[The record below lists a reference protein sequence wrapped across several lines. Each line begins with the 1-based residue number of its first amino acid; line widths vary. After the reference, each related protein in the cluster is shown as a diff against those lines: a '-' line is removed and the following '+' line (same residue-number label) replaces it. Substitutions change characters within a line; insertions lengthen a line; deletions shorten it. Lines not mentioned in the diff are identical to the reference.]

1 MLHLLEQ
8 DEELNSDEKLTG
20 MTDLFWGKKQQIEN
34 SLEENFSA
42 QWFLFLSVSGEWTVL
57 IYVSTIAFINFFQMF
72 LQN

>member
-57 IYVSTIAFINFFQMF
+57 IYCVY
-72 LQN
+72 